1 MAYPSPAGCIER
13 AALRSQRVGNLV
25 FFGGCTIF
33 YRVDAVV
40 AEVKHSVIPLQRVR
54 FRLTLTL
61 YDKDANLACL
71 AQIRQR
77 LDERARRLPASVPR
91 HIDVLERDHLLLIV
105 WHQEEMA
112 PSSEKQAFDQ
122 ALRFVD

>member
-1 MAYPSPAGCIER
+1 VALATHHQQVCIER
-13 AALRSQRVGNLV
+13 AALRNQRVGNLV
-25 FFGGCTIF
+25 FFGDCTIF

-71 AQIRQR
+71 ADKAETR
-77 LDERARRLPASVPR
+77 RARADSRLPFHATTTFSNGT
-91 HIDVLERDHLLLIV
+91 I
-105 WHQEEMA
+105 
-112 PSSEKQAFDQ
+112 AF
-122 ALRFVD
+122 